1 LTKRACVIKKAVIL
15 AAGLGTRLL
24 PATKE
29 QPKEMLPIFSTGI
42 DGKPCLKP
50 FLQLVFEEL
59 HKAGFR
65 EFCFVVGRGKRS
77 IQDHF
82 TIDDSFSENLRASNK
97 ADLSQELNSFY
108 DRIRDSTIAF
118 AVQPKPL
125 GLGDAVHRAK
135 FFTGNEAF
143 LVHAGDDLVE
153 SKTTDHFQRLSKVLE
168 KYNADATFLVK
179 RVENP
184 TKYGVIVGDEV
195 DGGVYRVNS
204 IIEKPS
210 RPPSDIAVLAVYAFN
225 PRIYSAIQNTRPD
238 KCGEVQLTEA
248 IQSLIIRGRRVYAIE
263 LEQDEKRIDIGSP
276 ESYRDAFLAAW
287 ASCGENK
294 NDQHQPS
301 ICFPPAY

>member
-1 LTKRACVIKKAVIL
+1 MIEKRVCTIKKAVIL

-29 QPKEMLPIFSTGI
+29 QPKEMLPIFNIGI
-42 DGKPCLKP
+42 NGKPCLKP
-50 FLQLVFEEL
+50 FLQLIFEQL

-82 TIDDSFSENLRASNK
+82 TIDDSFSESLKASNK
-97 ADLSQELNSFY
+97 ADLSQELNAFY

-125 GLGDAVHRAK
+125 GFGDAVYHAK

-153 SKTTDHFQRLSKVLE
+153 SKTTDHFHRLDKVLK
-168 KYNADATFLVK
+168 KYNADAAFLVK
-179 RVENP
+179 RVCDP
-184 TKYGVIVGDEV
+184 TKYGVIVGEEV
-195 DGGVYRVNS
+195 GGGVYRVKS

-225 PRIYSAIQNTRPD
+225 PQIYSAIQDTRPD
-238 KCGEVQLTEA
+238 KYGEVQLTEA
-248 IQSLIIRGRRVYAIE
+248 IQSLIIDGRRVYAIE
-263 LEQDEKRIDIGSP
+263 LNQNEKRIDIGSP
-276 ESYRDAFLAAW
+276 ESYRDTFLAAW
-287 ASCGENK
+287 ESCKQE
-294 NDQHQPS
+294 
-301 ICFPPAY
+301 